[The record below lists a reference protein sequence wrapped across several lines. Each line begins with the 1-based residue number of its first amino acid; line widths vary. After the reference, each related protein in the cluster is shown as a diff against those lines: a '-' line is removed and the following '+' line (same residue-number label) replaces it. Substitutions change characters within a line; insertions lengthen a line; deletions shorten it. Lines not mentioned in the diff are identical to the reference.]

1 MLVTLSPGL
10 YTVHLSG
17 AGSTSGI
24 GLAEVFEA
32 SNESIETRLMNIS
45 TRILSST
52 GDRVAI
58 GGFVIMGQDPKRVLI
73 RALGPELANRGISE
87 YMPNPEITLY
97 EASEAVARNDDWGDE
112 PVFQLQ
118 EAFSQAGASAL
129 PLDSQDV
136 AMIRELQPCLY
147 TVVVNDFD
155 GEDGIAL
162 IEIFELP

>member
-73 RALGPELANRGISE
+73 RALGPELANR
-87 YMPNPEITLY
+87 
-97 EASEAVARNDDWGDE
+97 
-112 PVFQLQ
+112 
-118 EAFSQAGASAL
+118 
-129 PLDSQDV
+129 
-136 AMIRELQPCLY
+136 
-147 TVVVNDFD
+147 
-155 GEDGIAL
+155 
-162 IEIFELP
+162 

>member
-1 MLVTLSPGL
+1 
-10 YTVHLSG
+10 
-17 AGSTSGI
+17 
-24 GLAEVFEA
+24 
-32 SNESIETRLMNIS
+32 
-45 TRILSST
+45 
-52 GDRVAI
+52 
-58 GGFVIMGQDPKRVLI
+58 
-73 RALGPELANRGISE
+73 
-87 YMPNPEITLY
+87 MPNPEFTLY

-136 AMIRELQPCLY
+136 AMIRELQPGLY